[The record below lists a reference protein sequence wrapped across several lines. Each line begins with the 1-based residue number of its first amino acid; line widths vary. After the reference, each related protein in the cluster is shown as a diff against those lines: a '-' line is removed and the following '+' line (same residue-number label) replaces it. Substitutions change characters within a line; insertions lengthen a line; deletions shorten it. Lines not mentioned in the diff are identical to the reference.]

1 MIEQSSER
9 AAAFKA
15 VVQKL
20 RLETAVDDFNVSGK
34 AFIGM
39 NGMVIDEK
47 ILAAADVVA
56 FVADDMHGIAVSDIG
71 KL

>member
-1 MIEQSSER
+1 M
-9 AAAFKA
+9 
-15 VVQKL
+15 
-20 RLETAVDDFNVSGK
+20 RLKTAVDDFNGSGK

-56 FVADDMHGIAVSDIG
+56 FVADDMHGIAVSNIG